1 MSDIIHH
8 ECGVTL
14 IRLLKPIEYYKNKY
28 GSARYGLHKLY
39 QIMEKMI
46 NRGQDGA
53 GVATIK
59 FDAEPG
65 TTYLDRLR
73 SVENKATQDIFHK
86 INNHFLTASKK
97 HPEAYKS
104 GEWQKKNIPFLGEL
118 MIGHLRYGT
127 FGKNG
132 VQSCH
137 PFTRKNNWMSRNLV
151 VAGNFNLTN
160 VDELFTHLLELG
172 QHPIVKAD
180 TITVMEKIGHFLDK
194 ENDKLFK
201 KFKEQNDKNYE
212 ISKLIQKHLDV
223 ASILRES
230 SKKWDGGYA
239 MCGMIGHGDAF
250 VLRDPNGI
258 RPAYYYKDEE
268 IIVVASERPV
278 IQTVMNVAFEDV
290 KEVTPGHA
298 LIIKKDGSFSEE
310 EIIAPEKKLAC
321 SFERI
326 YFSRANDAVIYQE
339 RLALGRHLTENVL
352 KAVNHDFEN
361 TVFGFIPNTAET
373 AFNGLVEG
381 LRDQLN
387 QWKVKNIA
395 ALPAGS
401 GEDKILKILE
411 RKARVHKVILKDAKQ
426 RTFITSD
433 ESRDVLVNLVYDIT
447 YGTIKPG
454 QDNLVVLDD
463 SIVRGTTL
471 KQSILRILD
480 RLGPK
485 KIVVVS
491 SAPQIRYPDCY
502 GIDMAVLNKFVAFEA
517 AISLLKE
524 QGKEAYIQDIYKRT
538 KEELLKPKEEQV
550 NLVKE
555 IYAPFTAVEISDRI
569 AQLIRPKDLKAE
581 LQIIYQ
587 SIEDLHASCTENAG
601 DWYFS
606 GNYPTPGGNKVSNQS
621 FVNYMEGVTA
631 RAY

>member
-14 IRLLKPIEYYKNKY
+14 IRLLKPVDYYKNKY

-502 GIDMAVLNKFVAFEA
+502 GIDMAVLNRFVAFEA